1 MRVASNLA
9 CRLRLGLS
17 KPKAEAAMTDSQ
29 TPETILI
36 VDDERGP
43 RESLRMILESN
54 HRVLQATSG
63 AEALECIRREHI
75 DLITLDLNMPGMNG
89 QELMRT
95 VRSEFPHVEIV
106 IITGCGS
113 VESAADGIR
122 AGICDY
128 IQKPFDVV
136 QVSAAVGRALS
147 RKGARDRLTSFLE
160 ELGGVV
166 GHDRGAQAILDDI
179 QRSEKL
185 RERVGAVFSDPGGQ
199 AEAGA
204 KAIDEPRTMEFL
216 EVLAET
222 IEVKDRFMR
231 GHARRVAFYASLLA
245 ERLSLQAEE
254 LEEVRVAAFLHDIG
268 KVGVPTDLL
277 LRAGALDKKERA
289 LVEQHPS
296 IGARLVKPLA
306 IPNSIAS
313 AIQHHHEWWDG
324 TGYPDGLKGEE
335 IPQASRIISVVDA
348 FDAMSSDRPYRKA
361 LARATAIDEIRH
373 FSGTQFDPDIAKEF
387 LVVLESGACDIDLEI
402 VSDAVSS
409 AYSSLQPADS
419 ASQIG
424 AQR

>member
-1 MRVASNLA
+1 MGNAPNLA
-9 CRLRLGLS
+9 RRLRLGFH
-17 KPKAEAAMTDSQ
+17 KPTPEAAMTDNR

-43 RESLRMILESN
+43 RESLRMILASN
-54 HRVLQATSG
+54 HRVLQASSG
-63 AEALECIRREHI
+63 ADALEVLRREPV
-75 DLITLDLNMPGMNG
+75 DLITLDLNMPGMHG
-89 QELMRT
+89 QELMRI
-95 VRSEFPHVEIV
+95 VRSEFPNIEIV

-113 VESAADGIR
+113 IESAAEGIR

-136 QVSAAVGRALS
+136 QVGAAVGRALS
-147 RKGARDRLTSFLE
+147 RKCARDRLTSFLD
-160 ELGGVV
+160 ELGSVV
-166 GHDRGAQAILDDI
+166 GHDRGAQSILDDI

-185 RERVGAVFSDPGGQ
+185 REQVGVVFPATSQQG
-199 AEAGA
+199 ENGA
-204 KAIDEPRTMEFL
+204 KVIGESRTMEFL

-231 GHARRVAFYASLLA
+231 GHARRVSFYAGLLA
-245 ERLSLQAEE
+245 ERLSLEAGE
-254 LEEVRVAAFLHDIG
+254 LEEIRVAAFLHDLG

-277 LRAGALDKKERA
+277 LRAGALDSNERA
-289 LVEQHPS
+289 IVEQHPA

-335 IPQASRIISVVDA
+335 IPQTSRIISVVDA
-348 FDAMSSDRPYRKA
+348 FDAMSSDRPYRRA
-361 LARATAIDEIRH
+361 LARSTAINEIRH
-373 FSGTQFDPDIAKEF
+373 FAGSQFDPHFAKEF
-387 LVVLESGACDIDLEI
+387 LVILESGACDIDLDI
-402 VSDAVSS
+402 VADAVSDAHSS
-409 AYSSLQPADS
+409 TQSADS
-419 ASQIG
+419 ATNIG

>member
-1 MRVASNLA
+1 
-9 CRLRLGLS
+9 
-17 KPKAEAAMTDSQ
+17 MTDDK

-43 RESLRMILESN
+43 RESLRMILASN
-54 HRVLQATSG
+54 YQVFQASSG
-63 AEALECIRREHI
+63 AEALECIRREPV
-75 DLITLDLNMPGMNG
+75 DLITLDLNMPGMHG

-95 VRSEFPHVEIV
+95 VRSEFPHIEIV

-113 VESAADGIR
+113 IESAAEGIR

-136 QVSAAVGRALS
+136 QVSAAVNRALS
-147 RKGARDRLTSFLE
+147 RKCARDRLTSFLE

-166 GHDRGAQAILDDI
+166 GNDRGAQAILEDI

-185 RERVGAVFSDPGGQ
+185 RERVGVVLPDAGEQG
-199 AEAGA
+199 EAGA

-231 GHARRVAFYASLLA
+231 GHARRVSFYAGLLA
-245 ERLSLQAEE
+245 ERLSLEADA

-277 LRAGALDKKERA
+277 LRAGALDSTERA

-306 IPNSIAS
+306 IPNAIAS

-348 FDAMSSDRPYRKA
+348 FDAMSSDRPYRRA
-361 LARATAIDEIRH
+361 LARSTAIDEIRH
-373 FSGTQFDPDIAKEF
+373 FAGTQFDPQFAKEF
-387 LVVLESGACDIDLEI
+387 LVILESGACDIDLET
-402 VSDAVSS
+402 VSDAVSEVHS
-409 AYSSLQPADS
+409 TLHAADPA
-419 ASQIG
+419 AQIG
-424 AQR
+424 ASE

>member
-1 MRVASNLA
+1 MA
-9 CRLRLGLS
+9 
-17 KPKAEAAMTDSQ
+17 DSQ

-43 RESLRMILESN
+43 RESLRMILDSN
-54 HRVLQATSG
+54 HRILQASSG
-63 AEALECIRREHI
+63 ADALECIRREHV
-75 DLITLDLNMPGMNG
+75 DLITLDLNMPGMHG

-95 VRSEFPHVEIV
+95 VRSEFPHIEIV

-113 VESAADGIR
+113 IESAAEGIR

-185 RERVGAVFSDPGGQ
+185 REQVGVVFPDANQQG
-199 AEAGA
+199 EIGA

-231 GHARRVAFYASLLA
+231 GHARRVSFYATLLA
-245 ERLSLQAEE
+245 ERLSLEADA

-277 LRAGALDKKERA
+277 LRAGALDSSERA
-289 LVEQHPS
+289 LVEQHPT

-306 IPNSIAS
+306 IPNAIAS

-348 FDAMSSDRPYRKA
+348 FDAMSSDRPYRRA

-373 FSGTQFDPDIAKEF
+373 FAGTQFDPHFAKEF

-402 VSDAVSS
+402 VSNAVSDVHS
-409 AYSSLQPADS
+409 TTQSADS
-419 ASQIG
+419 ASQTG

>member
-1 MRVASNLA
+1 MDDN
-9 CRLRLGLS
+9 
-17 KPKAEAAMTDSQ
+17 Q

-43 RESLRMILESN
+43 RESLRMILASN
-54 HRVLQATSG
+54 HRVLQASSG
-63 AEALECIRREHI
+63 AEALKCIRGEHV

-95 VRSEFPHVEIV
+95 VRSEFPHIEIV

-113 VESAADGIR
+113 IESAAEGVR
-122 AGICDY
+122 TGICDY

-136 QVSAAVGRALS
+136 QVSAAVSRALS
-147 RKGARDRLTSFLE
+147 RKCARDRLTSFLE

-166 GHDRGAQAILDDI
+166 GHDRGAQAILEDI
-179 QRSEKL
+179 QRNEKL
-185 RERVGAVFSDPGGQ
+185 RERVGAVFPDLSERGDI
-199 AEAGA
+199 GA

-231 GHARRVAFYASLLA
+231 GHARRVSFYAGLLA
-245 ERLSLQAEE
+245 ERLSLEADE
-254 LEEVRVAAFLHDIG
+254 LEEIRVAAFLHDIG

-277 LRAGALDKKERA
+277 LRAGPLDSKERA
-289 LVEQHPS
+289 LVEQHPA

-306 IPNSIAS
+306 IPNAIAS

-335 IPQASRIISVVDA
+335 IPRTSRIISVVDA
-348 FDAMSSDRPYRKA
+348 FDAMSSERPYRRA

-373 FSGTQFDPDIAKEF
+373 FAGIQFDPHFAKEF
-387 LVVLESGACDIDLEI
+387 LVILESGACDIDLEI
-402 VSDAVSS
+402 VADAVADAHSTT
-409 AYSSLQPADS
+409 QPADS
-419 ASQIG
+419 AAHIG

>member
-1 MRVASNLA
+1 MSE
-9 CRLRLGLS
+9 S
-17 KPKAEAAMTDSQ
+17 K

-43 RESLRMILESN
+43 RESLRMILASN
-54 HRVLQATSG
+54 HRILLASSG
-63 AEALECIRREHI
+63 AEALECIRREHV
-75 DLITLDLNMPGMNG
+75 DLITLDLNMPGMHG

-95 VRSEFPHVEIV
+95 VRSEFPHIEIV

-113 VESAADGIR
+113 IESAAEGIR

-147 RKGARDRLTSFLE
+147 RKGARDRLTSFFE

-166 GHDRGAQAILDDI
+166 GHDRGAQAILEDI

-185 RERVGAVFSDPGGQ
+185 REQVGNIFPAPGEQG
-199 AEAGA
+199 EIGA

-231 GHARRVAFYASLLA
+231 GHARRVSFYASLLA
-245 ERLSLQAEE
+245 ERLFLEADA

-277 LRAGALDKKERA
+277 LRAGALDSTERA
-289 LVEQHPS
+289 LVEQHPT

-306 IPNSIAS
+306 IPNAIAS

-324 TGYPDGLKGEE
+324 TGYPNGLKGEE
-335 IPQASRIISVVDA
+335 IPRTSRIISVVDA
-348 FDAMSSDRPYRKA
+348 FDAMSSDRPYRRA
-361 LARATAIDEIRH
+361 LARSTAIDEIRH
-373 FSGTQFDPDIAKEF
+373 FAGTQFDPHFAKEF

-402 VSDAVSS
+402 VSNAISDAHSTTQS
-409 AYSSLQPADS
+409 ADS
-419 ASQIG
+419 ASQTG

>member
-1 MRVASNLA
+1 
-9 CRLRLGLS
+9 
-17 KPKAEAAMTDSQ
+17 MTDNQ
-29 TPETILI
+29 APETILI

-43 RESLRMILESN
+43 RESLRMILSSS
-54 HRVLQATSG
+54 HRVLQASSG
-63 AEALECIRREHI
+63 AEALECIRRKHV
-75 DLITLDLNMPGMNG
+75 DLITLDLNMPGMHG

-95 VRSEFPHVEIV
+95 VRSEFPQIEIV

-113 VESAADGIR
+113 IESAAEGVR

-147 RKGARDRLTSFLE
+147 RKRARNRLTCFLE

-166 GHDRGAQAILDDI
+166 GHDRGAQAILEDV

-185 RERVGAVFSDPGGQ
+185 RAQIGVLFPDSSGRGEI
-199 AEAGA
+199 AG
-204 KAIDEPRTMEFL
+204 KAIDQPRTMEFL

-231 GHARRVAFYASLLA
+231 GHARRVSFYASLLA
-245 ERLSLQAEE
+245 ERLSLEVSA
-254 LEEVRVAAFLHDIG
+254 LEEVRVAAFLHDLG

-277 LRAGALDKKERA
+277 LRAGSLDATERA
-289 LVEQHPS
+289 LVEQHPA

-306 IPNSIAS
+306 IPNAIAS

-335 IPQASRIISVVDA
+335 IPLTSRIISVVDA
-348 FDAMSSDRPYRKA
+348 FDAMSSDRPYRRA
-361 LARATAIDEIRH
+361 LVREAAIDEIRR
-373 FSGTQFDPDIAKEF
+373 FSGIQFDPYFAKEF
-387 LVVLESGACDIDLEI
+387 LVILESGACDIDPEL
-402 VSDAVSS
+402 VADAVADAHSKTRS
-409 AYSSLQPADS
+409 ADS
-419 ASQIG
+419 ATNIG